1 MEHSLWNTGVA
12 QGFLFLTSNCGLC
25 VTEYIVFLWKESV
38 EGASESLI
46 FSSLINVL
54 SNPASDCPAYGQLFF
69 AELFIFTSE
78 GAGTESQ
85 SSLPC
90 SLTPLC
96 WKQEPGYYLRVAV
109 ALLSQPGTVNFAQT
123 HGGWGGVGEC
133 TCKQIPYSLH
143 LKEKSLS
150 DTSPFLYCLITSWDA
165 WERILVL
172 IHFAQDILVQVF
184 PLNLI
189 QKVDFQCRKEW
200 KNGEEAAKVDGNQR
214 QDCWGLQRRVT
225 LQESVQK
232 LNLQTVNMVCV
243 SIWKVQ
249 TPRREVGTK
258 FRAAELRS
266 WDDIK
271 ENKSQAE

>member
-133 TCKQIPYSLH
+133 TCNQIPYSLH

-172 IHFAQDILVQVF
+172 IHFARYSCAGLSIKPHSKGGF
-184 PLNLI
+184 P
-189 QKVDFQCRKEW
+189 
-200 KNGEEAAKVDGNQR
+200 
-214 QDCWGLQRRVT
+214 
-225 LQESVQK
+225 VQK
-232 LNLQTVNMVCV
+232 RMEEWWGGCQSGWESEARLL
-243 SIWKVQ
+243 
-249 TPRREVGTK
+249 G
-258 FRAAELRS
+258 AAEKSDSAGKRTKIESADCEHGVREYLKGTNP
-266 WDDIK
+266 K
-271 ENKSQAE
+271 ERGGN